1 MYHSFS
7 SIDRSCFLWR
17 RFFSLFYRSPDP
29 FHFLQNDI
37 SDVVGVFFSVDA
49 DEEKHILYEK
59 TEVFHLLSMQ
69 EIDFSF

>member
-1 MYHSFS
+1 MEEILLTILKS
-7 SIDRSCFLWR
+7 S
-17 RFFSLFYRSPDP
+17 DP

-69 EIDFSF
+69 ETIFLCKQEFNSLVPLCIR